1 VRRRGIQK
9 TYRAKP
15 GDLEKRWW
23 IVDASGKT
31 LGRLATRLATVLMGK
46 HRPEY
51 TPNIDTGD
59 FVVVTNASK
68 IHVTG
73 NKLEQKEYQHYTG
86 YLGGRKVETMK
97 SLLARR
103 PERIIQLAVRRM
115 LPKTV
120 LGKRML
126 SKLKVYGGEEHPHTA
141 QQPQPL
147 GLN

>member
-1 VRRRGIQK
+1 MRRRGVQK

-15 GDLEKRWW
+15 KEMVKRWW
-23 IVDASGKT
+23 IVDAEGKT

-46 HRPEY
+46 HRPDY
-51 TPNIDTGD
+51 TPYIDSGD
-59 FVVVTNASK
+59 FIVVTNASK

-73 NKLEQKEYQHYTG
+73 KKLDNKMYEHYTG
-86 YLGGRKVETMK
+86 YLGGRKQESLK

-103 PERIIQLAVRRM
+103 PERVIQLAVRRM

-126 SKLKVYGGEEHPHTA
+126 GKLKVYGGDEHPHVA
-141 QQPQPL
+141 QQPEPL